1 MVFSKRAWAF
11 PQAWANRKTAG
22 SVELHIRRSL
32 ICAHRFT
39 VHCGAFAIASTSPN
53 ITSKQCLPNEL
64 ARFQSCLKHRTRAS
78 SLDGANAL
86 GHTQLCKQ
94 EEAGMAAHLLK
105 SYALKSYALK
115 SCALSCATALVL
127 FADGRPVAAQSD
139 PGFYDGKRLYAVCSR
154 NDAAGQ
160 AECAG
165 FIMGIVDALAD
176 VRSIH
181 GYESCSI
188 RKQATEAQIIDW
200 VKGSLAD
207 RLQLLDNQASMLVA
221 SALSWKFACPSVH
234 EVPPPCCA
242 GPPSS
247 SGKR

>member
-1 MVFSKRAWAF
+1 MFGRRACSISILF
-11 PQAWANRKTAG
+11 ETLNKT
-22 SVELHIRRSL
+22 
-32 ICAHRFT
+32 
-39 VHCGAFAIASTSPN
+39 
-53 ITSKQCLPNEL
+53 L
-64 ARFQSCLKHRTRAS
+64 A
-78 SLDGANAL
+78 LDGANVL
-86 GHTQLCKQ
+86 GQTQRCKR
-94 EEAGMAAHLLK
+94 EEAVMAAHLLK
-105 SYALKSYALK
+105 PYVLRSYVLRSYVPRFCALR
-115 SCALSCATALVL
+115 SCALSCAAALVL
-127 FADGRPVAAQSD
+127 FASGRHVAAQSD

-234 EVPPPCCA
+234 EEPPPCCA